1 MYKGKD
7 LMNQKEITSKELRQF
22 SFLVGGVFSIIGL
35 WPLIF
40 RGDTPH
46 FWVLAIGGGLIF
58 LGLVLPRSLAPV
70 YRGWMVIGHALGW
83 INTRIILGLVF
94 YGMIT
99 PMGMAMRLLGKDPL
113 HRRFSGE
120 AESYRVNRT
129 PRERT
134 HMRNLF

>member
-1 MYKGKD
+1 MERKNVTG
-7 LMNQKEITSKELRQF
+7 KELRQF
-22 SFLVGGVFSIIGL
+22 GILVGGVFSVIGL

-40 RGDTPH
+40 RGDPPR
-46 FWVLAIGGGLIF
+46 FWALAIGGSLIL
-58 LGLVLPRSLAPV
+58 LGFVLPRSLAPV

-83 INTRIILGLVF
+83 INTRIILGLIF

-99 PMGMAMRLLGKDPL
+99 PMGMVMRLLGKDPL
-113 HRRFSGE
+113 RLGSPGE
-120 AESYRVNRT
+120 IESYRINRT